1 MSLQNLRRS
10 KIDWCIFIKRVFWLD
25 KELPK
30 IFWGLRA
37 SPFWYTGTPKLLDF
51 GSFGGPSIWKGGGS
65 QTPKIFWELFI
76 KSIDPPNKDTSIN
89 FTPSQILEG
98 QYVLVSFSSLYYS
111 IRIQRLWPDLKHEK
125 CWIFFHSVNYS
136 RSNEWD

>member
-1 MSLQNLRRS
+1 MSLQNLGRS
-10 KIDWCIFIKRVFWLD
+10 KIIDVSSLIGSIYLIKSSQKNFGVWGPPPLD
-25 KELPK
+25 TLD
-30 IFWGLRA
+30 
-37 SPFWYTGTPKLLDF
+37 PKLLDF
-51 GSFGGPSIWKGGGS
+51 GSFGGPSICKGGGS
-65 QTPKIFWELFI
+65 QTPKYFWELFI

>member
-1 MSLQNLRRS
+1 MQ
-10 KIDWCIFIKRVFWLD
+10 
-25 KELPK
+25 
-30 IFWGLRA
+30 G
-37 SPFWYTGTPKLLDF
+37 
-51 GSFGGPSIWKGGGS
+51 GGP

-76 KSIDPPNKDTSIN
+76 KSKDPLNKDTSIN

-125 CWIFFHSVNYS
+125 C
-136 RSNEWD
+136 